1 MALHLCLLI
10 GQFVV
15 LHFKTVG
22 KEIITFFNHR
32 LHTEQTNLDF
42 YFKAKSLYFNTQANI
57 EQICLSPLCIRI

>member
-22 KEIITFFNHR
+22 KEIITF
-32 LHTEQTNLDF
+32 LITV
-42 YFKAKSLYFNTQANI
+42 YTQNK
-57 EQICLSPLCIRI
+57 QI